1 MIDIGGFGG
10 CARRYDFILS
20 TMHRVERSVLVPYTA
35 GQMFALVAAI
45 RDYPKF
51 LPWCAGTQVRP
62 RQDGRIDATIDIR
75 YRGVHSRFT
84 TCNHNVEPDS
94 IQMTL
99 VDGPF
104 RRLDGHWQFRPLRED
119 SCKVLLGMHYDF
131 APGLLG
137 RAIAPVF
144 DGIATSLIDSFTR
157 RAEAL
162 YATR

>member
-1 MIDIGGFGG
+1 
-10 CARRYDFILS
+10 
-20 TMHRVERSVLVPYTA
+20 MHRVERSVLVPYTT

-45 RDYPKF
+45 RDYPTF
-51 LPWCAGTQVRP
+51 LPWCASTQVRP
-62 RQDGRIDATIDIR
+62 RQDGRIDATIDIH
-75 YRGVHSRFT
+75 YRGVRSRFT
-84 TCNHNVEPDS
+84 TCNHNMEPERIHMS
-94 IQMTL
+94 L

-104 RRLDGHWQFRPLRED
+104 RRLDGHWHFRWLRD
-119 SCKVLLGMHYDF
+119 DACKVQFGLHYDF

-162 YATR
+162 YEPAGPLQGRIP

>member
-1 MIDIGGFGG
+1 
-10 CARRYDFILS
+10 
-20 TMHRVERSVLVPYTA
+20 MHRVDRSVLVPYSA
-35 GQMFALVAAI
+35 GQMFELVVAV

-51 LPWCAGTQVRP
+51 LPWCAGAQVRP
-62 RQDGRIDATIDIR
+62 RHDGLVDATIEIR

-84 TCNHNVEPDS
+84 TCNENRSPELIS
-94 IQMTL
+94 MTL

-104 RRLDGHWQFRPLRED
+104 RRLAGNWHFRPLRQD
-119 SCKVLLGMHYDF
+119 ACKVQLHLHYDF

-144 DGIATSLIDSFTR
+144 EGIAGSLVDSFTR

-162 YATR
+162 YDSR